1 MKGWNRIQIL
11 YIQLMTMNKPK
22 RQKSKIIQKI
32 QEQRSSADFEKTKK
46 RMLLAA
52 RIQDAIKAKGL
63 SYTEFAA
70 MMDQHVSV
78 ISKWVS
84 GTHNFTADT
93 LFDIEEKLGITLISK
108 AIAGQKNTVYVYKLE
123 VSVKAD
129 DILDSDFMPASLL
142 HERRAHQIISHSGG
156 MAVTAVSV
164 QS

>member
-1 MKGWNRIQIL
+1 MKDWNRIPVSN
-11 YIQLMTMNKPK
+11 IQLMKMNKPK
-22 RQKSKIIQKI
+22 RHKSKLIQQI
-32 QEQRSSADFEKTKK
+32 QEQRSVAGFEKTKK

-52 RIQDAIKAKGL
+52 KIQDAIKAKGL
-63 SYTEFAA
+63 SYSAFAEL
-70 MMDQHVSV
+70 MDQHVSV

-93 LFDIEEKLGITLISK
+93 LFDIEDKLGITLISK
-108 AIAGQKNTVYVYKLE
+108 TTTQQKEIVYMYKLE

-129 DILDSDFMPASLL
+129 DIRDSDFNPTSLIN
-142 HERRAHQIISHSGG
+142 ERRAHQIISQSGG